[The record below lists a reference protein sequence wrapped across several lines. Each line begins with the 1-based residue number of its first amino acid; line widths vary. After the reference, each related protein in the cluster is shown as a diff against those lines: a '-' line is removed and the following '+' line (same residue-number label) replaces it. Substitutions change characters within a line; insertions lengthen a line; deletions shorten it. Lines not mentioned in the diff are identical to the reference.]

1 MNEIDLDEL
10 ISAAPA
16 ADIASTE
23 TSDVASEASPGLRN
37 DMLAGSFVGSRDT
50 ARGVSAPQGLGLLL
64 CGALR
69 KLLLQA
75 LPTLLRYCNVRHS
88 VKVRAWVREARETT
102 VRTMQVFCVE

>member
-1 MNEIDLDEL
+1 MCGSVVNKLFQQW
-10 ISAAPA
+10 
-16 ADIASTE
+16 
-23 TSDVASEASPGLRN
+23 N
-37 DMLAGSFVGSRDT
+37 DNLFRD
-50 ARGVSAPQGLGLLL
+50 
-64 CGALR
+64 R